1 MDHSAVALL
10 VLLVLGLSFNGREV
24 IRRGLARVPALA
36 RSLRLS
42 R

>member
-1 MDHSAVALL
+1 MDANALVLL

-24 IRRGLARVPALA
+24 IKRGFARVPVLV
-36 RSLRLS
+36 RSRRSS